1 MTSDAMLAVEDIH
14 TYYGESYVLQ
24 GISLTV
30 ERGRIAAVLGRNGVG
45 KTTLIRSIIAFT
57 PPRRGRVVFDGTDVT
72 RWPSYRIGQAGM
84 GLVPQGRRIFPSLSV
99 RENLEIAARGA
110 SGAASVWTIDSALAL
125 FPALRERLRNGAGT
139 LSGGEQ
145 QMLAVARALVGNAR
159 LVLMDEPTEGL
170 SPQIVSELKQL
181 VQKLRDS
188 GLAILLVEQNIE
200 FALDIADS
208 VSVMDKGKIVWHGM
222 PRDLAAD
229 EGVRKTYLGL

>member
-159 LVLMDEPTEGL
+159 LILMDEPTEGL

-229 EGVRKTYLGL
+229 EGVQKTYLGL